1 MKWPNCLVLIRH
13 DVSSYNVLK
22 KEKEADPL
30 YRTFGELFI
39 SDPDGKET
47 KRLALLL
54 WKKYQLNCSDAKT
67 PLIDPKAKQA
77 HRTGQRM
84 KKELVL
90 PDVIFVSPYRRAM
103 DTLEGLRQGWPEL
116 AKVKCYEEERIR
128 EQEHGL
134 ALLYNDWRIFQVLH
148 PEQRFLYEQEGMY
161 RYRYPQGESVP
172 DVRDRSLLMMN
183 TIIRDWVGKN
193 VMLVCHHLN
202 ILALRANLDRL
213 REKEFIRLDKEEK
226 PINCGV
232 TVYRGHPKLG
242 QDGRLVLEFYNKK
255 YY

>member
-1 MKWPNCLVLIRH
+1 MKWPNYLILIRH

-22 KEKEADPL
+22 KEKETDPL
-30 YRTFGELFI
+30 YHTFGELFI
-39 SDPDGKET
+39 SDPGGEKT

-54 WKKYQLNCSDAKT
+54 WKKYRLDCSDAGT

-77 HRTGQRM
+77 CRTGQQM

-90 PDVIFVSPYRRAM
+90 P
-103 DTLEGLRQGWPEL
+103 E
-116 AKVKCYEEERIR
+116 
-128 EQEHGL
+128 

-148 PEQRFLYEQEGMY
+148 PEQRLLYEQEGMY
-161 RYRYPQGESVP
+161 RYRYPQGESIP

-183 TIIRDWVGKN
+183 TIVRDWANKN

-226 PINCGV
+226 PLNCGV
-232 TVYRGHPKLG
+232 TVYRGHPDLG